1 MPRRRR
7 RRIRGNFESVCFKP
21 CGIPAR
27 NLDIVY
33 LSEDE
38 LEAIR
43 LMDYEGLYQEE
54 VAKEMG
60 VSRPTISR
68 ILSNARKKIADA
80 LIHGKAIEIEK
91 NF

>member
-7 RRIRGNFESVCFKP
+7 RRIRGNFERVCFKP
-21 CGIPAR
+21 CGVPAR
-27 NLDIVY
+27 EIDTVL
-33 LSEDE
+33 LSDDE

-43 LMDYEGLYQEE
+43 LMDLEGLYQED
-54 VAKEMG
+54 VANEMG

-68 ILSNARKKIADA
+68 ILANARRKIADA
-80 LIHGKAIEIEK
+80 IINGKAIEIEK

>member
-1 MPRRRR
+1 
-7 RRIRGNFESVCFKP
+7 
-21 CGIPAR
+21 
-27 NLDIVY
+27 
-33 LSEDE
+33 
-38 LEAIR
+38 
-43 LMDYEGLYQEE
+43 
-54 VAKEMG
+54 MG